1 MRRRERSPDGG
12 AGRERE
18 VMRKAIS
25 SEVGFG
31 LRFFA
36 ILMLASVVFWAFNLH
51 LQLGPLQR
59 ATASLGGLLA
69 RVFGGNPTVFGDNI
83 VVETLTLNVNH
94 ECTGIFVFV
103 LFASFVLAYPT
114 SWRARATGLLAG
126 LPLLFAINV
135 LRLATLARIV
145 EVYPDAFFYFHEY
158 VWQGFFMVIVL
169 VGAIAWAER
178 YG

>member
-1 MRRRERSPDGG
+1 M
-12 AGRERE
+12 
-18 VMRKAIS
+18 S

-31 LRFFA
+31 LRFFG
-36 ILMLASVVFWAFNLH
+36 LLLVSSVGFWAFDLH
-51 LQLGPLQR
+51 LRLGPLQR
-59 ATASLGGLLA
+59 ATAWLGALLSRLFNGSA
-69 RVFGGNPTVFGDNI
+69 AALGENI
-83 VVETLTLNVNH
+83 VVATMTLNVNH

-114 SWRARATGLLAG
+114 SWRARAGGLLAG

-135 LRLATLARIV
+135 IRLATLARIV
-145 EVYPDAFFYFHEY
+145 ELYPGAFFYFHEY
-158 VWQGFFMVIVL
+158 VWQGFFMVVVL

>member
-1 MRRRERSPDGG
+1 
-12 AGRERE
+12 
-18 VMRKAIS
+18 MRKAVS

-36 ILMLASVVFWAFNLH
+36 MLLLASVAFWAFSLH
-51 LQLGPLQR
+51 LHLGPLQR
-59 ATASLGGLLA
+59 ATASLGALLA
-69 RVFGGNPTVFGDNI
+69 RLMLSKAVATGDNI
-83 VVETLTLNVNH
+83 VVQSLTLNVNH

-126 LPLLFAINV
+126 LPLLFGINV